1 MKFQK
6 VKGTVDYYPE
16 DMSTRNQIF
25 DSLKRTAASFN
36 FMEIEPAALESMK
49 LLTCKS
55 GEEIKKQ
62 IFVLEKRSKEEIG
75 LRFELTA
82 SMARM
87 FVKKQKCIQKPVKWF
102 ALSRMWRYE
111 QPQAGRLREFYQLS
125 AELFGSAKPQADA
138 EVISFL
144 IKCLTDLG
152 LTEKDFVVRLNNRKL
167 IHGMLLDFIQKEK
180 IEDVFSEID
189 KVSKLQRGVI
199 EGNLRD
205 LGIDDDQIESVFDI
219 ILTEDIENIEPKNN
233 LAKEGLNELALILN
247 NVDSKFVELDLTT
260 VRGLAYYTGTVFE
273 IFDRGGKLRSIAGGG
288 RYDNMVK
295 IFGGEPS
302 PAVGFGIGLATLNL
316 LLEEKG
322 ILPKPDTGCDYFI
335 APVSIDVV
343 DDSAKI
349 AAKLRTRFRVEM
361 DLMGRKLG
369 KQLAYADSI
378 GAKNAIIIG
387 EDELKSGKL
396 KVRNLSSGEE
406 KKCTVDE
413 LISE

>member
-343 DDSAKI
+343 DYSAKI

-413 LISE
+413 LISK

>member
-378 GAKNAIIIG
+378 GAKNALIIG

-413 LISE
+413 LISK

>member
-219 ILTEDIENIEPKNN
+219 ILTEDIEHIEPKNN
-233 LAKEGLNELALILN
+233 LATEGLNELALILN

>member
-6 VKGTVDYYPE
+6 VKGTVDYYLE
-16 DMSTRNQIF
+16 EMSIKNQIC
-25 DSLKRTAASFN
+25 DSLKKTAAAFN
-36 FMEIEPAALESMK
+36 FLEVEPGALESMN

-55 GEEIKKQ
+55 GEEIKGQ

-87 FVKKQKCIQKPVKWF
+87 FVEKQKGVPKPVKWF

-138 EVISFL
+138 ELISFL

-152 LTEKDFVVRLNNRKL
+152 LTEKDFVVRINNRKL
-167 IHGMLLDFIQKEK
+167 IHGMLLDFIKKDK
-180 IEDVFSEID
+180 IEAVFAEID
-189 KVSKLQRGVI
+189 KFSKLQRGEI
-199 EGNLRD
+199 EANLRD
-205 LGIDDDQIESVFDI
+205 IGLDDDQIESIFDI
-219 ILTEDIENIEPKNN
+219 ILTEDIKNIEPKNEQT
-233 LAKEGLNELALILN
+233 KEGLNELAQILK
-247 NVDSKFVELDLTT
+247 NVDQKFVDLDLATL
-260 VRGLAYYTGTVFE
+260 RGLAYYTGTVFE
-273 IFDRGGKLRSIAGGG
+273 IFDKGGKLRSIAGGG
-288 RYDNMVK
+288 RYDNM
-295 IFGGEPS
+295 IELFGGEPT
-302 PAVGFGIGLATLNL
+302 PAIGFGIGLATLTL

-335 APVSIDVV
+335 APVSIDIV
-343 DDSAKI
+343 DDAAKI
-349 AAKLRTRFRVEM
+349 AAKLRAKFKVEM

-378 GAKNAIIIG
+378 AAKNAIIIG
-387 EDELKSGKL
+387 EDELRSGKL
-396 KVRNLSSGEE
+396 KVKNFASGDEMECSVEE
-406 KKCTVDE
+406 LLKK
-413 LISE
+413 

>member
-1 MKFQK
+1 
-6 VKGTVDYYPE
+6 V
-16 DMSTRNQIF
+16 
-25 DSLKRTAASFN
+25 
-36 FMEIEPAALESMK
+36 EPAALESMK

-62 IFVLEKRSKEEIG
+62 IFILEKRSKEEIG

-87 FVKKQKCIQKPVKWF
+87 FVKKQKCVQKPVKWF

-111 QPQAGRLREFYQLS
+111 QPQAGRLREFYQFS
-125 AELFGSAKPQADA
+125 AELFGSSKPQADA

-180 IEDVFSEID
+180 IEAVFSEID
-189 KVSKLQRGVI
+189 KFSKLSKGEI

-205 LGIDDDQIESVFDI
+205 LGVDDDQIESVFDI
-219 ILTEDIENIEPKNN
+219 ILTEDIGHIDPKNN
-233 LAKEGLNELALILN
+233 LAAEGLNELALILN

-288 RYDNMVK
+288 RYDNMIK

-302 PAVGFGIGLATLNL
+302 PAIGFGIGLATLNL
-316 LLEEKG
+316 LLQEKG

-343 DDSAKI
+343 DDAAKI
-349 AAKLRTRFRVEM
+349 AAKLRTTFRVEM

-378 GAKNAIIIG
+378 GAKNALIIG

-413 LISE
+413 LLDKA

>member
-36 FMEIEPAALESMK
+36 FMEIEPAALESMN

-233 LAKEGLNELALILN
+233 LATEGLNELALILN

-378 GAKNAIIIG
+378 GAKNALIIG

-413 LISE
+413 LISK

>member
-1 MKFQK
+1 MKFKK

-16 DMSTRNQIF
+16 DMSIRNQIF
-25 DSLKRTAASFN
+25 DSLKRTAAAFN
-36 FMEIEPAALESMK
+36 FMEVEPAALESMK

-55 GEEIKKQ
+55 GEEIKNQ

-87 FVKKQKCIQKPVKWF
+87 FVEKQKCVQKPVKWF

-125 AELFGSAKPQADA
+125 AELFGSSKPQADS
-138 EVISFL
+138 EIISFL
-144 IKCLTDLG
+144 IQCLTDLG
-152 LTEKDFVVRLNNRKL
+152 LTEKDFVVRINNRKL
-167 IHGMLLDFIQKEK
+167 IQGMLLDFIQKDK
-180 IEDVFSEID
+180 IEAVFAEID
-189 KVSKLQRGVI
+189 KFSKLSKSEI
-199 EGNLRD
+199 EANLRD

-219 ILTEDIENIEPKNN
+219 ILTEDIGHIEPKNN
-233 LAKEGLNELALILN
+233 QTKEGLNELALVLN
-247 NVDSKFVELDLTT
+247 NVDSKFVDLDLTT

-288 RYDNMVK
+288 RYDNMIK

-302 PAVGFGIGLATLNL
+302 SATGFGIGLATLNL
-316 LLEEKG
+316 LLQEKG
-322 ILPKPDTGCDYFI
+322 VLPKPDTGCDYFI
-335 APVSIDVV
+335 APISIEVV

-349 AAKLRTRFRVEM
+349 AAKLRTKFRVEM

-406 KKCTVDE
+406 KNCTVDE
-413 LISE
+413 LIEE

>member
-87 FVKKQKCIQKPVKWF
+87 FVEKQKCIQKPVKWF

-233 LAKEGLNELALILN
+233 LATEGLNELALILN

-413 LISE
+413 LISK

>member
-87 FVKKQKCIQKPVKWF
+87 FVEKQKCIQKPVKWF

-219 ILTEDIENIEPKNN
+219 ILTEDIEHIEPKNN
-233 LAKEGLNELALILN
+233 LATEGLNELALILN

-413 LISE
+413 LISK

>member
-233 LAKEGLNELALILN
+233 LATEGLNELALILN

-413 LISE
+413 LISK

>member
-1 MKFQK
+1 MKFKK

-189 KVSKLQRGVI
+189 KFSKLSKGEI

-205 LGIDDDQIESVFDI
+205 LGVDDDQIESVFDI
-219 ILTEDIENIEPKNN
+219 ILTEDIGHIDPKNN
-233 LAKEGLNELALILN
+233 LATEGLNELALILN

-378 GAKNAIIIG
+378 GAKNAIILG

-413 LISE
+413 LISK